1 MIRRAIILLSTH
13 LLLLTALAGCEDPPP
28 PQAPEFVLPS
38 DGAAPC
44 DLLAERPRLV
54 FLLFWLHT
62 CPYCRE
68 EVAQIHTLAD
78 GIDPARVVI
87 YAVHVEGG
95 AAVAAEAAGLMAH
108 PNVRICWDDGTVSS
122 RYAGLPSPW
131 RLTYIPHMMWIDAD
145 GLARRP
151 RTGVTAASILLDD
164 MKKLLAETGSKT
176 VPVKTSL

>member
-1 MIRRAIILLSTH
+1 MSRPVVLVLAAH
-13 LLLLTALAGCEDPPP
+13 LLLLTTLAGCEDPPP
-28 PQAPEFVLPS
+28 PVAPEFVLPS

-44 DLLAERPRLV
+44 DLTAERPKLV

-68 EVAQIHTLAD
+68 EIAQIHALAD
-78 GIDPARVVI
+78 GIDPALVTI

-151 RTGVTAASILLDD
+151 RTGVTSASTLRGDLEKLLD
-164 MKKLLAETGSKT
+164 ETDAT
-176 VPVKTSL
+176 TEAAKTSL